1 MVSRKTKIALFVSAL
16 LLSLLVGRT
25 VVQAKSHSKAYKD
38 RVNQLLELDDVYQNK
53 DCSVGGLFKLT
64 TGETA
69 RIVGIDEKGN
79 LYVSYKKEVV
89 KYSTK
94 ELQLFLARK
103 KQERKK

>member
-53 DCSVGGLFKLT
+53 DG
-64 TGETA
+64 
-69 RIVGIDEKGN
+69 
-79 LYVSYKKEVV
+79 
-89 KYSTK
+89 
-94 ELQLFLARK
+94 
-103 KQERKK
+103 